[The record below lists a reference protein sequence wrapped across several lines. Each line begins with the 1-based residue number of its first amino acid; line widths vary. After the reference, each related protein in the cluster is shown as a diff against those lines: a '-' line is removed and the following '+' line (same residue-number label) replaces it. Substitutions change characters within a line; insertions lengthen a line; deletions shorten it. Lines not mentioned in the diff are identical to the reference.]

1 MFFSPK
7 QVAESLGVSGST
19 VRRYAAIFSDL
30 LSGYANP
37 GAGKR
42 RSFSSADVEILRQ
55 IQSLLGAGLSEQETR
70 AQLAV
75 PRPSAVTLRER
86 GDSTYET
93 LAALADQKPL
103 LEAQARQIA
112 DQGERIGRLEVRV
125 DRLAQEIETLK
136 ASR

>member
-19 VRRYAAIFSDL
+19 VRRYAATFGDL
-30 LSGYANP
+30 LSDYANP
-37 GAGKR
+37 GAGRR
-42 RSFSSADVEILRQ
+42 RSFSSADVEMLRQ
-55 IQSLLGAGLSEQETR
+55 IQSFLGAGLSEQEAR

-75 PRPSAVTLRER
+75 HRPPEVRLRET